1 MAGAS
6 AHSVYSTA
14 VLKLPGR
21 PRSHPRNAPGMPRA
35 IAAVVQRPLPEGRR
49 APVKCWMRHVA
60 RNPACNPSR
69 SSPRFQNKPS
79 GKRLE
84 MPGWIGSANRRCS
97 GGTGD
102 VAQTAPPRPQE
113 RGFSGA
119 GITAESQTVQNTL
132 NKEKAEAIFNDPSPS
147 ADHASRLVQV
157 DTDAEKLRALAQD
170 ATTLPNAPRAAQR
183 TRRPKPFIPDTPMS
197 QIETVQPAERR

>member
-1 MAGAS
+1 MLDAPRRAQSGVQSVQKQPAFSEQAVREEAGDAGDGLE
-6 AHSVYSTA
+6 AQTA
-14 VLKLPGR
+14 
-21 PRSHPRNAPGMPRA
+21 
-35 IAAVVQRPLPEGRR
+35 AAPEGRETLHKR
-49 APVKCWMRHVA
+49 RRRGRRSAASQAPE
-60 RNPACNPSR
+60 
-69 SSPRFQNKPS
+69 
-79 GKRLE
+79 L
-84 MPGWIGSANRRCS
+84 
-97 GGTGD
+97 
-102 VAQTAPPRPQE
+102 RP
-113 RGFSGA
+113 
-119 GITAESQTVQNTL
+119 ESQTVQNTL